1 MTRVGKYT
9 GLVLKAVRRAVGF
22 MKRAER
28 LRFLMFLSFRGLVGL
43 LDLAGILAIGFLAT
57 SIALFLTEG
66 SDPSRVIEIG
76 QVNIGAINAQTL
88 PIVAVLILFLFIAKA
103 LLSILLT
110 RQLAIF
116 LSRIEARAS
125 REIAAS
131 AFSNGLEGVRRHS
144 RDETLFAA
152 LSGSPMIF
160 NVLLNSVGTLIA
172 EGFLFLIVLVS
183 FSLLSPIAAIGAV
196 IYFGIIGLLIQHF
209 IGRQLEKTGYE
220 LNELA
225 IVSTSSLLDLSEV
238 YRESTV
244 LGRRGFFIDKLYA
257 ARLSAARHGA
267 NQLVLNGMP
276 RHIVE
281 TSLIISIGVF
291 ILLQTAS
298 GDVAASAATLGVFL
312 SGGLR
317 LTAALLPLQS
327 AILSIKNALP
337 GANRAFAFLDASN
350 GDLPYSQNPRTTGIP
365 KDYQRVSV
373 SIEDVS
379 FRYQNSDNETL
390 KNISIEIPAGSQA
403 AFIGLSGAGKSTLA
417 DLVLGLLTPTRGKIA
432 LGGNDTAMLL
442 ESNPGIFGY
451 VPQKP
456 GMVSGTIAENIALGI
471 KPEMVDKRLLE
482 KAISLSHLKGL
493 VDSLPDGVNTNLG
506 KRKDELSGGQLQ
518 RIGLARAL
526 YAQPKLLV
534 MDEATSALDAE
545 SENEINKALD
555 EMRGQVTVILIA
567 HRLNTVQ
574 RSDVVFLMEDGRV
587 TASGTFP
594 ELLKTNKQVQNLA
607 RLMAIDSAT

>member
-1 MTRVGKYT
+1 
-9 GLVLKAVRRAVGF
+9 VLKAVRKSVGF
-22 MKRAER
+22 MRPSESLK
-28 LRFLMFLSFRGLVGL
+28 FFMFLIFRALVGL
-43 LDLAGILAIGFLAT
+43 LDLAGILAIGLLAT

-66 SDPSRVIEIG
+66 SDPNRVLEIG
-76 QVNIGAINAQTL
+76 ELRLGAINAQSL
-88 PIVAVLILFLFIAKA
+88 PLVATLILLLFVSKA

-116 LSRIEARAS
+116 LARIEARAS
-125 REIAAS
+125 RDIAAS
-131 AFSNGLEGVRRHS
+131 AFSHGLEGIRKHS
-144 RDETLFAA
+144 RDEILFAA
-152 LSGSPMIF
+152 LGGSPMAF
-160 NVLLNSVGTLIA
+160 NILLNSIGTLMA
-172 EGFLFLIVLVS
+172 EGFLFVLVLIS
-183 FSLLSPIAAIGAV
+183 FSLLNPAAAVGAV
-196 IYFGIIGLLIQHF
+196 IYFGLIGWLIQHF
-209 IGRQLEKTGYE
+209 IGRQLERTSYKIND
-220 LNELA
+220 LSIA
-225 IVSTSSLLDLSEV
+225 SSSSLLDLSEV

-244 LGRRGFFIDKLYA
+244 LGRRQFFIDKLYA
-257 ARLSAARHGA
+257 ARIAASRYGA

-298 GDVAASAATLGVFL
+298 GDIATSAATLGVFL

-327 AILSIKNALP
+327 AILSIKQALP
-337 GANRAFAFLDASN
+337 AANRAFAFLDTIEYDFSKQAESKTDKARTN
-350 GDLPYSQNPRTTGIP
+350 LPDVAVSLERVNFKYQGSEQN
-365 KDYQRVSV
+365 
-373 SIEDVS
+373 
-379 FRYQNSDNETL
+379 TL
-390 KNISIEIPAGSQA
+390 KDISIEIPAGKQV

-417 DLVLGLLTPTRGKIA
+417 DLILGLLSPTSGKVVLSGQDASQLIR
-432 LGGNDTAMLL
+432 
-442 ESNPGIFGY
+442 SQPGILGY

-471 KPEMVDKRLLE
+471 DSRDVNQELLQ
-482 KAISLSHLKGL
+482 KAISLAHLKDL
-493 VDSLPDGVNTNLG
+493 FESLPNGVETNLG

-526 YAQPKLLV
+526 YAQPKLLI

-545 SENEINKALD
+545 SEDEINKALD

-574 RSDVVFLMEDGRV
+574 RSDIVFLMEEGKV

-594 ELLKTNKQVQNLA
+594 ELLKTNEKVQSLA
-607 RLMAIDSAT
+607 RLMAIEGAA

>member
-1 MTRVGKYT
+1 M
-9 GLVLKAVRRAVGF
+9 LKAVRRSVGF
-22 MKRAER
+22 MSPSER
-28 LRFLMFLSFRGLVGL
+28 LKFLTFLTFRALVGL
-43 LDLAGILAIGFLAT
+43 LDLAGILAIGLLAT

-66 SDPSRVIEIG
+66 SDPNRVIEIG
-76 QVNIGAINAQTL
+76 DFKLGAINAQSL
-88 PIVAVLILFLFIAKA
+88 PIVAALILLLFVSKA

-116 LSRIEARAS
+116 LAKIEARAS
-125 REIAAS
+125 RDIAAS
-131 AFSNGLEGVRRHS
+131 AFSKGLEGIRKHS
-144 RDETLFAA
+144 RDEILFAA
-152 LSGSPMIF
+152 LTGSPNAF
-160 NVLLNSVGTLIA
+160 NLLLNSVGTLIA
-172 EGFLFLIVLVS
+172 EGFLFVFVLMS
-183 FSLLSPIAAIGAV
+183 FSILNPAAALGAV
-196 IYFGIIGLLIQHF
+196 IYFGLIGLLIQHF
-209 IGRQLEKTGYE
+209 IGRQLEKTSYKMND
-220 LNELA
+220 LSIA
-225 IVSTSSLLDLSEV
+225 SSSSLLDLSEV
-238 YRESTV
+238 YRESTI
-244 LGRRGFFIDKLYA
+244 LGRRQFFIEKLYA
-257 ARLSAARHGA
+257 ARLAASRHGA

-298 GDVAASAATLGVFL
+298 GDIATSAATLGVFL

-327 AILSIKNALP
+327 AILSIKQALP
-337 GANRAFAFLDASN
+337 AANRAFAFLD
-350 GDLPYSQNPRTTGIP
+350 T
-365 KDYQRVSV
+365 
-373 SIEDVS
+373 IEDDLSNKENPKTDKVPSNFPNVAVS
-379 FRYQNSDNETL
+379 LDRVTFKYQGSEQITL
-390 KNISIEIPAGSQA
+390 DNISIEIPAGAQA

-417 DLVLGLLTPTRGKIA
+417 DLVLGLLTPTSGKVA
-432 LGGNDTAMLL
+432 LGDQDASELIRNQ
-442 ESNPGIFGY
+442 PGIFGY

-471 KPEMVDKRLLE
+471 DSKNVNQDLLE
-482 KAISLSHLKGL
+482 KAISLAHLKDL
-493 VDSLPDGVNTNLG
+493 VKSLPNGVETNLG

-526 YAQPKLLV
+526 YAQPKLLI

-545 SENEINKALD
+545 SEDEINKALD

-574 RSDVVFLMEDGRV
+574 RSDIVFLMEEGKV

-594 ELLKTNKQVQNLA
+594 ELLKTNEKVQSLA
-607 RLMAIDSAT
+607 RLMAIEGAA